1 MTLGKS
7 LEDYLETIL
16 ILKIKKGMVR
26 SIDVADYMRFSKP
39 SVSHAVKQL
48 KTQGFLLMDN
58 NGQLL
63 LTDSGQAMAEKIY
76 ERHCFFTKY
85 FTEMGVDPKLA
96 ESDACKLEHVIS
108 DESFL
113 TVFFWCFS
121 PDQKQEEKKR
131 LLIHSINEQ
140 GHKALA
146 NLGVAPYFLYLSDSV
161 GQSQSLLPLVH
172 GLDPVSYELL

>member
-26 SIDVADYMRFSKP
+26 SIDVADYMGFSKP
-39 SVSHAVKQL
+39 RVSHAVKQL

-63 LTDSGQAMAEKIY
+63 LTDSRQDMAEKIY

-85 FTEMGVDPKLA
+85 LTEMGVDPKLA
-96 ESDACKLEHVIS
+96 ESDACKT
-108 DESFL
+108 F
-113 TVFFWCFS
+113 
-121 PDQKQEEKKR
+121 
-131 LLIHSINEQ
+131 
-140 GHKALA
+140 
-146 NLGVAPYFLYLSDSV
+146 
-161 GQSQSLLPLVH
+161 
-172 GLDPVSYELL
+172 

>member
-7 LEDYLETIL
+7 LEDCLETIL

-26 SIDVADYMRFSKP
+26 SIDVADYMGFSKP

-63 LTDSGQAMAEKIY
+63 LTDSGQAMAENIY

-85 FTEMGVDPKLA
+85 LIEMGVDSKLA
-96 ESDACKLEHVIS
+96 ESDACKLEHVIN
-108 DESFL
+108 DESF
-113 TVFFWCFS
+113 
-121 PDQKQEEKKR
+121 QKLKESTRIGSEKEE
-131 LLIHSINEQ
+131 
-140 GHKALA
+140 
-146 NLGVAPYFLYLSDSV
+146 V
-161 GQSQSLLPLVH
+161 
-172 GLDPVSYELL
+172 

>member
-76 ERHCFFTKY
+76 ERHCFFTNI
-85 FTEMGVDPKLA
+85 L
-96 ESDACKLEHVIS
+96 
-108 DESFL
+108 
-113 TVFFWCFS
+113 
-121 PDQKQEEKKR
+121 QKW
-131 LLIHSINEQ
+131 
-140 GHKALA
+140 
-146 NLGVAPYFLYLSDSV
+146 V
-161 GQSQSLLPLVH
+161 
-172 GLDPVSYELL
+172 

>member
-63 LTDSGQAMAEKIY
+63 LTDSG
-76 ERHCFFTKY
+76 RHCFFTKY
-85 FTEMGVDPKLA
+85 LTEMGVDPKLA

-108 DESFL
+108 DESF
-113 TVFFWCFS
+113 
-121 PDQKQEEKKR
+121 QKLKESTRIGSEKEE
-131 LLIHSINEQ
+131 
-140 GHKALA
+140 
-146 NLGVAPYFLYLSDSV
+146 V
-161 GQSQSLLPLVH
+161 
-172 GLDPVSYELL
+172 

>member
-63 LTDSGQAMAEKIY
+63 LTDSGQAMAEKIFY
-76 ERHCFFTKY
+76 KIFYRNGCR
-85 FTEMGVDPKLA
+85 PKT
-96 ESDACKLEHVIS
+96 SRIR
-108 DESFL
+108 
-113 TVFFWCFS
+113 
-121 PDQKQEEKKR
+121 R
-131 LLIHSINEQ
+131 LQTGTRNQ
-140 GHKALA
+140 
-146 NLGVAPYFLYLSDSV
+146 
-161 GQSQSLLPLVH
+161 
-172 GLDPVSYELL
+172 

>member
-26 SIDVADYMRFSKP
+26 SIDVADYMEFSKP

-76 ERHCFFTKY
+76 ERHKFFKEQLISAGVSPNIAE
-85 FTEMGVDPKLA
+85 TE
-96 ESDACKLEHVIS
+96 ACRIEHCVS

-113 TVFFWCFS
+113 KL
-121 PDQKQEEKKR
+121 KQHHEKK
-131 LLIHSINEQ
+131 
-140 GHKALA
+140 ALDHDTA
-146 NLGVAPYFLYLSDSV
+146 IQMIGYFDMAK
-161 GQSQSLLPLVH
+161 
-172 GLDPVSYELL
+172 

>member
-7 LEDYLETIL
+7 LEDYLETILIL

-26 SIDVADYMRFSKP
+26 SIDVADYMEFSKP

-76 ERHCFFTKY
+76 ELHCFFTKY

-108 DESFL
+108 DESF
-113 TVFFWCFS
+113 
-121 PDQKQEEKKR
+121 QKLKE
-131 LLIHSINEQ
+131 
-140 GHKALA
+140 
-146 NLGVAPYFLYLSDSV
+146 
-161 GQSQSLLPLVH
+161 
-172 GLDPVSYELL
+172 

>member
-63 LTDSGQAMAEKIY
+63 LTDSGQAMAFLWIC
-76 ERHCFFTKY
+76 RFIL
-85 FTEMGVDPKLA
+85 TESGIIFGCMID
-96 ESDACKLEHVIS
+96 
-108 DESFL
+108 
-113 TVFFWCFS
+113 
-121 PDQKQEEKKR
+121 
-131 LLIHSINEQ
+131 SI
-140 GHKALA
+140 
-146 NLGVAPYFLYLSDSV
+146 
-161 GQSQSLLPLVH
+161 
-172 GLDPVSYELL
+172 

>member
-85 FTEMGVDPKLA
+85 FTEMGVDPKQIGRA
-96 ESDACKLEHVIS
+96 SCRERV
-108 DESFL
+108 
-113 TVFFWCFS
+113 
-121 PDQKQEEKKR
+121 
-131 LLIHSINEQ
+131 
-140 GHKALA
+140 
-146 NLGVAPYFLYLSDSV
+146 
-161 GQSQSLLPLVH
+161 
-172 GLDPVSYELL
+172 

>member
-63 LTDSGQAMAEKIY
+63 RKFM
-76 ERHCFFTKY
+76 
-85 FTEMGVDPKLA
+85 
-96 ESDACKLEHVIS
+96 SDIA
-108 DESFL
+108 FL
-113 TVFFWCFS
+113 QNIL
-121 PDQKQEEKKR
+121 QKW
-131 LLIHSINEQ
+131 
-140 GHKALA
+140 
-146 NLGVAPYFLYLSDSV
+146 V
-161 GQSQSLLPLVH
+161 
-172 GLDPVSYELL
+172 